1 MKSYNHPRVF
11 VHTLAVFSLT
21 TFVFTGCNN
30 YGLVDMLENPAGFV
44 SCKNEG
50 PCYIF
55 VATSGGGFN
64 GNLGGIAGA
73 DQICNS
79 SPLKPNSGK
88 YKAVLVG
95 SDANS
100 RKVCVSP
107 DCTGTDEAVDWVFH
121 PNTTYVNIL
130 GQTIGTTSGNG
141 IFLSILNPVS
151 TSATPAEVWTGL
163 NANWQDFNT
172 CNNWTT
178 SEVAYYGA
186 GGFANSIG
194 LLFSGASAQTCDV
207 LRNLYCTQQ

>member
-1 MKSYNHPRVF
+1 MKGYNHPRVF
-11 VHTLAVFSLT
+11 VHALAVFSLT
-21 TFVFTGCNN
+21 TFILAGCNN

-44 SCKNEG
+44 SCKREG

-95 SDANS
+95 EDPNS
-100 RKVCVSP
+100 RKVCMNP

-121 PNTTYVNIL
+121 PNTTYVNTS
-130 GQTIGTTSGNG
+130 GQSIGTTTDNG
-141 IFLSILNPVS
+141 IFSSILSVVS
-151 TSATPAEVWTGL
+151 ASATPAEVWTGL
-163 NANWQDFNT
+163 NGSWQPFYT
-172 CNNWTT
+172 CNNWT
-178 SEVAYYGA
+178 SSAGADYGA
-186 GGFANSIG
+186 GGFANSTG
-194 LLFSGASAQTCDV
+194 SLFSGASAQTCNV
-207 LRNLYCTQQ
+207 LRNLYCAQQ